1 MSSFKHKSRI
11 FYLYTI
17 TIVAFVFGMKDSV
30 ADKIYSP
37 NTEYREISLE
47 YNGSKSFDSNPDK
60 DDAQQN
66 EISLEAGI
74 SPRLEMEL
82 SSVYSKE
89 PGKSNHLDGHEI
101 EGRYQFFEPG
111 EKWLDSGILVAYG
124 ISSQSERPNSLEIK
138 LLLQKDTGW
147 FTSTANI
154 GFTRNIGAHSKNN
167 DGPDYEFLFN
177 TRYRYS
183 TSLQPGLELQS
194 DLGQEHQLGN
204 FNEQEHQIGPA
215 VYGKLFGHF
224 EYQAAYLFG
233 ISDAAAQG
241 IARLLVEYEL
251 NY

>member
-1 MSSFKHKSRI
+1 MSSVKRKSYY
-11 FYLYTI
+11 FYLYI
-17 TIVAFVFGMKDSV
+17 IAIVALVFGMNDSV

-47 YNGSKSFDSNPDK
+47 YNGSQSFDSNSDK

-74 SPRLEMEL
+74 SPRLEMEF
-82 SSVYSKE
+82 SSAYSKE

-124 ISSQSERPNSLEIK
+124 ISSQSERPNSLEVK

-154 GFTRNIGAHSKNN
+154 GFTNNIGKHSKNTG
-167 DGPDYEFLFN
+167 GPDYEFLFN
-177 TRYRYS
+177 TRYRYNINF
-183 TSLQPGLELQS
+183 QPGLELQS
-194 DLGQEHQLGN
+194 NLGQGHQLGN
-204 FNEQEHQIGPA
+204 LNKQEHQIGPA
-215 VYGKLFGHF
+215 VYGKVFGHF

-233 ISDAAAQG
+233 VSDAAAQG

-251 NY
+251 DY